1 MELVAIGKSEEL
13 EAAYFAS
20 RCESYVQRR
29 PVLAIARFVSD
40 THALLPDGLA
50 RKPEVMIKRRGDD
63 NWVGIANRALSALL
77 FVLLIGPCVGC
88 AESRAMRLRGR
99 SVARHSADFADAF
112 PVFDADATAKSAG
125 CPSSGDLSVGA
136 EHQPRGGG
144 GAGRAVVIWR
154 VIHWAILTA
163 TFPAWPDRNIVARR
177 AGRSGRS
184 SQTGGG

>member
-125 CPSSGDLSVGA
+125 AHRLEIHLSGLNTSQGAAAVLVG
-136 EHQPRGGG
+136 
-144 GAGRAVVIWR
+144 
-154 VIHWAILTA
+154 LL
-163 TFPAWPDRNIVARR
+163 
-177 AGRSGRS
+177 
-184 SQTGGG
+184 

>member
-50 RKPEVMIKRRGDD
+50 RKPEVMIMRRGDD
-63 NWVGIANRALSALL
+63 NWVGIANWTLSALL
-77 FVLLIGPCVGC
+77 FVPLIGPCVGC
-88 AESRAMRLRGR
+88 AESRAMRLRWR

-136 EHQPRGGG
+136 EHQPRG
-144 GAGRAVVIWR
+144 AAVLVG
-154 VIHWAILTA
+154 LL
-163 TFPAWPDRNIVARR
+163 
-177 AGRSGRS
+177 
-184 SQTGGG
+184 

>member
-88 AESRAMRLRGR
+88 AESRAMRLRWR

-125 CPSSGDLSVGA
+125 AHRLEIYLSGLNTSQGAAAVLVG
-136 EHQPRGGG
+136 
-144 GAGRAVVIWR
+144 
-154 VIHWAILTA
+154 LL
-163 TFPAWPDRNIVARR
+163 
-177 AGRSGRS
+177 
-184 SQTGGG
+184 